1 LPPGQRVNLIGFSGG
16 GTLALF
22 RRVRSLIFAT
32 IGLGMYPRDA
42 VVTAPAADA
51 P

>member
-1 LPPGQRVNLIGFSGG
+1 MAVVKALGLVGG

>member
-1 LPPGQRVNLIGFSGG
+1 MLLDADTALAATGNPGRLYKID
-16 GTLALF
+16 LK
-22 RRVRSLIFAT
+22 IFAT